1 MSGATLNRAKLREAI
16 HFVTRKYALTPEKL
30 GAVKLQKILWYF
42 EVKSATHTGEPSLG
56 ATFIKG
62 NFGPYTLDVKG
73 ALADLVKED
82 RLHASIVEFFDNDK
96 AQFVGRGQT
105 DTSVFS
111 ERETRWLEQISAD
124 ICESHTAGSISE
136 RTHGPIW
143 QMAQFGEEIPLG
155 AAIVRLIKPS
165 AEDVELTRKELGLA

>member
-16 HFVTRKYALTPEKL
+16 HFVARKYALTPERL

-42 EVKSATHTGEPSLG
+42 EIKSAMHAGEPSLG

-73 ALADLVKED
+73 ALADLNRDD
-82 RLHASIVEFFDNDK
+82 RLYASTVEFFDNEK
-96 AQFVGRGQT
+96 TQLIGKGQT

-124 ICESHTAGSISE
+124 ICENHTAASVSE

-143 QMAQFGEEIPLG
+143 QMAQFGEEIPLA
-155 AAIVRLIKPS
+155 AAIVRLVKPS
-165 AEDVELTRKELGLA
+165 PEDVELTRKELGLA